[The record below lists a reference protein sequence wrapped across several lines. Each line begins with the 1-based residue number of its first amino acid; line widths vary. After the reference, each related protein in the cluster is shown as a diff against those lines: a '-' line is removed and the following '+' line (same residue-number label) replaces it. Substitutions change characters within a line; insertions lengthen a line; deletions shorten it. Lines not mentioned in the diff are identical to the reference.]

1 MKNWKFDLFNF
12 KQALTLEQLEISFVV
27 EKHLQK
33 FELFSEKELTNSL
46 KQTLSPFSYD
56 TDVKRLVESLD
67 EELQT
72 NTLLYNLK
80 DLYKK
85 IERKEY
91 GMLYGESL
99 SKILDVINK
108 DTDTERMSTIVNE
121 LAIYDWVPEIKSFIV
136 SLTTDPTEIKNMTS
150 NGAKSNKVYTVVE
163 SVEGGHV
170 AYVGNRWFF
179 LGETEVKETSLTEHF
194 KGDDLATLQNLE
206 LAMLNSFIENEKIN
220 FVIDD
225 NLVLELNTNGTIF
238 INGEEADKETTLENL
253 FNSPIIPMMK
263 KNMYVMVRA
272 CMESLDRFV
281 ELDVVSKVTNM
292 VKPLSELCVFN
303 YKDKMYLYA
312 IDKRTGSSFYQYE
325 SVSQLIN
332 DVQREISYDISDFVS
347 NKLSKELKQ
356 YKKLENKEQEITGK
370 IKDVQE
376 SIEALSAETELLN
389 ESVDL
394 KAAFDNLIAYKEELI
409 NNLQRVKN
417 AKVAERRKI

>member
-67 EELQT
+67 EELET

-150 NGAKSNKVYTVVE
+150 NGAKSTRFILLLKVLKV
-163 SVEGGHV
+163 
-170 AYVGNRWFF
+170 
-179 LGETEVKETSLTEHF
+179 
-194 KGDDLATLQNLE
+194 DTLL
-206 LAMLNSFIENEKIN
+206 M
-220 FVIDD
+220 
-225 NLVLELNTNGTIF
+225 
-238 INGEEADKETTLENL
+238 
-253 FNSPIIPMMK
+253 
-263 KNMYVMVRA
+263 
-272 CMESLDRFV
+272 
-281 ELDVVSKVTNM
+281 
-292 VKPLSELCVFN
+292 
-303 YKDKMYLYA
+303 
-312 IDKRTGSSFYQYE
+312 
-325 SVSQLIN
+325 
-332 DVQREISYDISDFVS
+332 
-347 NKLSKELKQ
+347 
-356 YKKLENKEQEITGK
+356 
-370 IKDVQE
+370 
-376 SIEALSAETELLN
+376 
-389 ESVDL
+389 
-394 KAAFDNLIAYKEELI
+394 
-409 NNLQRVKN
+409 
-417 AKVAERRKI
+417 